1 MYKQQKE
8 DAERKKSKYKEC
20 LMKLKSEFEDCEKQ
34 FKENENKYKLKDEN
48 YRILIENNEILTSQL
63 DESRKEVMYLKLQVN
78 KLEETEKRLHTLI
91 MQKVIIIFIKGFC

>member
-8 DAERKKSKYKEC
+8 DAERKKSKYK
-20 LMKLKSEFEDCEKQ
+20 LK
-34 FKENENKYKLKDEN
+34 YEN